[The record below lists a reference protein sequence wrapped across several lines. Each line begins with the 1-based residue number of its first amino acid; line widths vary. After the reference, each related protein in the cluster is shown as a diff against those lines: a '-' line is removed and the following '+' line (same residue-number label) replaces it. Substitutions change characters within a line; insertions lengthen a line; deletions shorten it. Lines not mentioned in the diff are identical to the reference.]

1 MSRKNIIIALCILCF
16 GFIVYGQEGIKLQ
29 QKNAIYHNKKGW
41 ESLQAGNAYSAI
53 VSFQGALSQ
62 NPKYKESLLGLG
74 YAYVQTQGYN
84 ESIKLFDK
92 VLKLYPDNEQA
103 LMGMAKAYTGLGRY
117 KEAMKLYDRLNE
129 LSYAN
134 NESRYGMAY
143 LYYKMGKMLWA
154 KRLCDRILQNDPYYY
169 DALLLYAD
177 IKAKDKRVDDA
188 IDFVKKAI
196 DAKDDYPDAF
206 VKLAE
211 MLYLKYVYSGDSAYL
226 LQATDELQKALVMN
240 KTHLQ
245 ANRDMGFL
253 LYVQGDYQNAIT
265 YYESIVKNYPY
276 IVNNEIL
283 YNVGLMY
290 ELTGNIM
297 KALEYYT
304 KALSK
309 DNLNSMIAMKMRQL
323 SLLEHIKIGHPVRIQ
338 SSNDDF
344 ASSQELRKKG
354 FPDLSMLFLRLSL
367 ALNPNNITAHQEL
380 LRIYE
385 TLGYF
390 ELYYDE
396 IKKMHSINPTQKSQ
410 DLMSIAVFQRRD
422 KLFFK
427 LGYDKE
433 EIPRD
438 VPKVLVLDFTP
449 DVPVPAFADAGSVLA
464 NSINFAM
471 GQFGRYQNFPM
482 SQRLSI
488 IKSLSSNNLDD
499 ILKNLNDKMN
509 DNEIP
514 QISYLLYGEYN
525 LSGRYIECNAK
536 LMDAKTGV
544 VIAHFTESDNSK
556 YSTHTISIDLA
567 KKMYDTIPFRGKIIS
582 YSEDMAVINLG
593 TIDGIETG
601 ALLETYVENNDTI
614 EQDQLRKKVVFK
626 VTEAGTIIS
635 SGKPVNPK
643 DIDLIAKGSEVYPV
657 EKKRAKKIK

>member
-544 VIAHFTESDNSK
+544 VIAHFTVSDNSK

>member
-1 MSRKNIIIALCILCF
+1 MSRKNIIIALILCCS
-16 GFIVYGQEGIKLQ
+16 FIVYGQEGIKLQ

-53 VSFQGALSQ
+53 VSFQSALSQ

-92 VLKLYPDNEQA
+92 VLRLYPDNEQA
-103 LMGMAKAYTGLGRY
+103 IMGMAKAYTGLGRY

-134 NESRYGMAY
+134 NESRFGMAY

-177 IKAKDKRVDDA
+177 IKAKDKRIDDA

-226 LQATDELQKALVMN
+226 SQATDELQKALVMN

-265 YYESIVKNYPY
+265 CYESIVNNYPY
-276 IVNNEIL
+276 IANNEVL
-283 YNVGLMY
+283 YNAGLMY

-309 DNLNSMIAMKMRQL
+309 DNLNNMIAMKMRQL

-438 VPKVLVLDFTP
+438 VPEVLVLDFTP

-601 ALLETYVENNDTI
+601 ALLETYVENEDTI

-626 VTEAGTIIS
+626 VSETGTLIS
-635 SGKPVNPK
+635 LVKPVNPK
-643 DIDLIAKGSEVYPV
+643 DIDLIAKGSDVFPV
-657 EKKRAKKIK
+657 NKKRAKKIK

>member
-1 MSRKNIIIALCILCF
+1 
-16 GFIVYGQEGIKLQ
+16 VYGQEGIKLQ

-53 VSFQGALSQ
+53 VSFQSALSQ

-92 VLKLYPDNEQA
+92 VLRLYPDNEQA
-103 LMGMAKAYTGLGRY
+103 IMGMAKAYTGLGRY

-134 NESRYGMAY
+134 NESRFGMAY

-177 IKAKDKRVDDA
+177 IKAKDKRIDDA

-226 LQATDELQKALVMN
+226 SQATDELQKALVMN

-265 YYESIVKNYPY
+265 CYESIVNNYPY
-276 IVNNEIL
+276 IANNEVL
-283 YNVGLMY
+283 YNAGLMY

-309 DNLNSMIAMKMRQL
+309 DNLNNMIAMKMRQL

-438 VPKVLVLDFTP
+438 VPEVLVLDFTP

-601 ALLETYVENNDTI
+601 ALLETYVENEDTI

-626 VTEAGTIIS
+626 VSETGTLIS
-635 SGKPVNPK
+635 LVKPVNPK
-643 DIDLIAKGSEVYPV
+643 DIDLIAKGSDVFPV
-657 EKKRAKKIK
+657 NKKRAKKIK

>member
-1 MSRKNIIIALCILCF
+1 
-16 GFIVYGQEGIKLQ
+16 VYGQEGIKLQ

-53 VSFQGALSQ
+53 VSFQSALSQ

-103 LMGMAKAYTGLGRY
+103 IMGMAKAYTGLGRY

-134 NESRYGMAY
+134 NESRFGMAY

-544 VIAHFTESDNSK
+544 VIAHFTVSDNSK

-567 KKMYDTIPFRGKIIS
+567 KKMYNTIPFRGKIIS

-626 VTEAGTIIS
+626 VTEAGTLIS
-635 SGKPVNPK
+635 LVKPVNSK

>member
-265 YYESIVKNYPY
+265 YYESIVNNYPY
-276 IVNNEIL
+276 IVNNEVL
-283 YNVGLMY
+283 YNAGLMY

-449 DVPVPAFADAGSVLA
+449 DVPVPAFADAGSVFA

-509 DNEIP
+509 NNEIP
-514 QISYLLYGEYN
+514 RISYLLYGEYN

-544 VIAHFTESDNSK
+544 VIAHFTVSDNSK

-601 ALLETYVENNDTI
+601 ALLETYVENEDTI

-626 VTEAGTIIS
+626 VSETGTLIS
-635 SGKPVNPK
+635 LVKPVNPK
-643 DIDLIAKGSEVYPV
+643 DIDLIAKGSDVFPV
-657 EKKRAKKIK
+657 NKKRAKKIK

>member
-265 YYESIVKNYPY
+265 YYESIVNNYPY
-276 IVNNEIL
+276 IVNNEVL

-304 KALSK
+304 KSLSK
-309 DNLNSMIAMKMRQL
+309 DNLNSMIAMKLRQL
-323 SLLEHIKIGHPVRIQ
+323 SLIEHIKIGHPVRIQ

-367 ALNPNNITAHQEL
+367 ALNPNNTTARQEL

-525 LSGRYIECNAK
+525 LSGRFIECNAK
-536 LMDAKTGV
+536 LMDVKTGV

-567 KKMYDTIPFRGKIIS
+567 KKMYDTIPFSGKIIS

-593 TIDGIETG
+593 TIDGIEAG
-601 ALLETYVENNDTI
+601 ALLETYVENEDTI
-614 EQDQLRKKVVFK
+614 EPDQLRKKVVFK
-626 VTEAGTIIS
+626 VSETGTLIS
-635 SGKPVNPK
+635 LVKPVNPK
-643 DIDLIAKGSEVYPV
+643 ILI
-657 EKKRAKKIK
+657 

>member
-265 YYESIVKNYPY
+265 YYESIVNNYPY
-276 IVNNEIL
+276 IVNNEVL

-499 ILKNLNDKMN
+499 ILKNINDKMN

-544 VIAHFTESDNSK
+544 VIAHFTVSDNSK

-567 KKMYDTIPFRGKIIS
+567 KKMYNTIPFRGKIIS

>member
-544 VIAHFTESDNSK
+544 VIAHFTVSDNSK

-601 ALLETYVENNDTI
+601 ALLETYVENDNTI

>member
-1 MSRKNIIIALCILCF
+1 
-16 GFIVYGQEGIKLQ
+16 VYGQEGIKLQ

-544 VIAHFTESDNSK
+544 VIAHFTVSDNSK

-567 KKMYDTIPFRGKIIS
+567 KKMYNTIPFRGKIIS

-626 VTEAGTIIS
+626 VTEAGTLIS
-635 SGKPVNPK
+635 LVKPVNSK

>member
-1 MSRKNIIIALCILCF
+1 
-16 GFIVYGQEGIKLQ
+16 
-29 QKNAIYHNKKGW
+29 
-41 ESLQAGNAYSAI
+41 
-53 VSFQGALSQ
+53 
-62 NPKYKESLLGLG
+62 
-74 YAYVQTQGYN
+74 
-84 ESIKLFDK
+84 
-92 VLKLYPDNEQA
+92 
-103 LMGMAKAYTGLGRY
+103 
-117 KEAMKLYDRLNE
+117 
-129 LSYAN
+129 
-134 NESRYGMAY
+134 
-143 LYYKMGKMLWA
+143 
-154 KRLCDRILQNDPYYY
+154 
-169 DALLLYAD
+169 
-177 IKAKDKRVDDA
+177 
-188 IDFVKKAI
+188 
-196 DAKDDYPDAF
+196 
-206 VKLAE
+206 
-211 MLYLKYVYSGDSAYL
+211 
-226 LQATDELQKALVMN
+226 
-240 KTHLQ
+240 
-245 ANRDMGFL
+245 
-253 LYVQGDYQNAIT
+253 
-265 YYESIVKNYPY
+265 
-276 IVNNEIL
+276 
-283 YNVGLMY
+283 
-290 ELTGNIM
+290 
-297 KALEYYT
+297 
-304 KALSK
+304 
-309 DNLNSMIAMKMRQL
+309 
-323 SLLEHIKIGHPVRIQ
+323 
-338 SSNDDF
+338 
-344 ASSQELRKKG
+344 
-354 FPDLSMLFLRLSL
+354 
-367 ALNPNNITAHQEL
+367 
-380 LRIYE
+380 
-385 TLGYF
+385 
-390 ELYYDE
+390 
-396 IKKMHSINPTQKSQ
+396 
-410 DLMSIAVFQRRD
+410 MSIAVFQRRD

-544 VIAHFTESDNSK
+544 VIAHFTVSDNSK

-567 KKMYDTIPFRGKIIS
+567 KKMYNTIPFRGKIIS

>member
-1 MSRKNIIIALCILCF
+1 
-16 GFIVYGQEGIKLQ
+16 
-29 QKNAIYHNKKGW
+29 
-41 ESLQAGNAYSAI
+41 
-53 VSFQGALSQ
+53 
-62 NPKYKESLLGLG
+62 
-74 YAYVQTQGYN
+74 
-84 ESIKLFDK
+84 
-92 VLKLYPDNEQA
+92 
-103 LMGMAKAYTGLGRY
+103 
-117 KEAMKLYDRLNE
+117 
-129 LSYAN
+129 
-134 NESRYGMAY
+134 
-143 LYYKMGKMLWA
+143 
-154 KRLCDRILQNDPYYY
+154 
-169 DALLLYAD
+169 
-177 IKAKDKRVDDA
+177 
-188 IDFVKKAI
+188 
-196 DAKDDYPDAF
+196 
-206 VKLAE
+206 
-211 MLYLKYVYSGDSAYL
+211 
-226 LQATDELQKALVMN
+226 
-240 KTHLQ
+240 
-245 ANRDMGFL
+245 
-253 LYVQGDYQNAIT
+253 
-265 YYESIVKNYPY
+265 
-276 IVNNEIL
+276 
-283 YNVGLMY
+283 MY

>member
-1 MSRKNIIIALCILCF
+1 MSRKNIIIALILCCS
-16 GFIVYGQEGIKLQ
+16 FIVYGQEGIKLQ

-53 VSFQGALSQ
+53 VSFQSALSQ

-103 LMGMAKAYTGLGRY
+103 IMGMAKAYTGLGRY

-134 NESRYGMAY
+134 NESRFGMAY

-253 LYVQGDYQNAIT
+253 LYVQGNYQNAIT
-265 YYESIVKNYPY
+265 CYESIVNNYPY
-276 IVNNEIL
+276 IVNNEVL
-283 YNVGLMY
+283 YNAGLMY

-309 DNLNSMIAMKMRQL
+309 DNLNSMIAMKIRQL

-367 ALNPNNITAHQEL
+367 ALNPNNSTARQEL

-385 TLGYF
+385 TSGYF

-396 IKKMHSINPTQKSQ
+396 IKKMHSMNPTQKSQ

-438 VPKVLVLDFTP
+438 VPEVLVLDFTP
-449 DVPVPAFADAGSVLA
+449 DVPVPAFADAGSVFA

-509 DNEIP
+509 NNEIP
-514 QISYLLYGEYN
+514 RISYLLYGEYN

-556 YSTHTISIDLA
+556 YSTHTISINLA

-601 ALLETYVENNDTI
+601 ALLETYVENEDTI

-626 VTEAGTIIS
+626 VSETGTLIS
-635 SGKPVNPK
+635 LVKPVNPK
-643 DIDLIAKGSEVYPV
+643 DIDLIAKGSDVFPV
-657 EKKRAKKIK
+657 NKKRAKKIK

>member
-265 YYESIVKNYPY
+265 YYESIVNNYPY
-276 IVNNEIL
+276 IVNNEVL

-290 ELTGNIM
+290 ELTRNIM

-514 QISYLLYGEYN
+514 HISYLLYGEYN

-567 KKMYDTIPFRGKIIS
+567 KKMYDTIPFSGKIIS

-601 ALLETYVENNDTI
+601 ALLETYVENDDTI

>member
-265 YYESIVKNYPY
+265 YYESIVNNYPY

-544 VIAHFTESDNSK
+544 VIAHFTVSDNSK

-626 VTEAGTIIS
+626 VTEAGTLIS
-635 SGKPVNPK
+635 LVKPVNSK

>member
-265 YYESIVKNYPY
+265 YYESIVNNYPY
-276 IVNNEIL
+276 IVNNEVL

-544 VIAHFTESDNSK
+544 VIAHFTVSDNSK

-635 SGKPVNPK
+635 SGKPVNTK

>member
-601 ALLETYVENNDTI
+601 ALLETYVENDDTI

>member
-1 MSRKNIIIALCILCF
+1 MSRKNIIIALILCCS
-16 GFIVYGQEGIKLQ
+16 FIVYGQEGIKLQ

-53 VSFQGALSQ
+53 VSFQSALSQ

-265 YYESIVKNYPY
+265 YYESIVNNYPY
-276 IVNNEIL
+276 IVNNEVL

-567 KKMYDTIPFRGKIIS
+567 KKMYDTIPFSGKIIS

-593 TIDGIETG
+593 TIDGIEAG
-601 ALLETYVENNDTI
+601 ALLETYVENEDTI
-614 EQDQLRKKVVFK
+614 EPDQLRKKVVFK
-626 VTEAGTIIS
+626 VSETGTLIS
-635 SGKPVNPK
+635 LVKPVNPK
-643 DIDLIAKGSEVYPV
+643 DIDLIAKGSDVFPV
-657 EKKRAKKIK
+657 NKKRAKKIK

>member
-265 YYESIVKNYPY
+265 YYESIVNNYPY
-276 IVNNEIL
+276 IVNNEVL

-567 KKMYDTIPFRGKIIS
+567 KKMYDTIPFSGKIIS

-601 ALLETYVENNDTI
+601 ALLETYVENDDTI

-635 SGKPVNPK
+635 SGKPVNP
-643 DIDLIAKGSEVYPV
+643 
-657 EKKRAKKIK
+657 